1 MPGPIPTRS
10 PREINITGFH
20 SIYYL
25 ELGKDFYHSQ
35 EKHDFWEMVYV
46 DSGKTTATRNSL
58 SYFLSQGQVVF
69 HRPGEMHSHFSN
81 NKDPSNLYVVWF
93 SCPSKVMHFFKE
105 KIFTLE
111 KSSKK
116 ILSLFLTEAENALGQ
131 LKSGYQ
137 DDTPLDFS
145 SSKFGSPQLMECYFV
160 EFLYSLIRS
169 NELSVHNI
177 QVKNTTSKIAE
188 NALVNKI
195 NDFLEQNVHYPLSLQ
210 SVCEH
215 FNLSKSYLC
224 RIYKEYTSTGIMKY
238 FNALKIKEAKKLLR
252 QDEMNI
258 SQIADVLGYS
268 GIHNFTRSFKSET
281 GTSPSEYK
289 KRI

>member
-1 MPGPIPTRS
+1 MSKSIRLT
-10 PREINITGFH
+10 REINITEFC
-20 SIYYL
+20 SVYYL

-46 DSGKTTATRNSL
+46 DSGKTTATRNTFNYPL
-58 SYFLSQGQVVF
+58 VQGQVVF

-81 NKDPSNLYVVWF
+81 NRDPSNLFVVWF
-93 SCPSKVMHFFKE
+93 SCQSKTMRFFEE

-116 ILSLFLTEAENALGQ
+116 ILSLFLTEATNALGQ
-131 LKSGYQ
+131 LKSGYR
-137 DDTPLDFS
+137 DDTPLTFE

-169 NELSVHNI
+169 SELSIHS
-177 QVKNTTSKIAE
+177 KPKTNTTAKIAD

-195 NDFLEQNVHYPLSLQ
+195 NDYLEQNVYYPLSLQ
-210 SVCEH
+210 NICEH

-238 FNALKIKEAKKLLR
+238 FTELKIKEAKKLLR
-252 QDEMNI
+252 QDELNI
-258 SQIADVLGYS
+258 SQIADMLGYS
-268 GIHNFTRSFKSET
+268 GIHNFTRSFKTET
-281 GTSPSEYK
+281 GFSPSEYK